1 MIDSKIKKEQTNYL
15 ERMQNYLDNKDVFS
29 IKKEFIELKNKN
41 IAPTL
46 EIYHVL
52 LKSCIITEDLFNA
65 IEIIR
70 QMHNDFEVHKSPA
83 LPIKETFKY
92 LLEVA
97 QLSTD
102 HFLVMDVVK
111 FIFINEPIPSKS
123 QRKIV
128 KYNQESINLKNDL
141 ELWQMAFSV
150 LTRPDLIYTTN
161 SLRFF
166 KDINKIISELNY
178 LPNPEPL
185 YAIVLRYSEDGYF
198 LKCEYLVNNIN
209 SNDGNE
215 FSNSLFYQSW
225 KKLTSKIQQ
234 LSYNYSNF
242 HRDHYDLTIRFNA
255 LANQIDSMQF
265 PLDKTL
271 EMIDVMRGEGFE
283 PSYETYLILLK
294 CHSQNPDFLF
304 DPEKINLHVNKMLK
318 ILDMMELSG
327 YNIDNLQIFEMLF
340 EACLPQNEQRNFN
353 FLSVNLNCGLWH
365 QEILKMIRKIE
376 DLMIN
381 KFHLNHNQTTISTI
395 FRQLGSLKLFNEFWT
410 RWNNI
415 PTAGYRRSEGLYY
428 VVLDM
433 ASKNSNESD
442 YAINVVRHQM
452 KRESP
457 PVMPDL
463 KIYLAL
469 IKCCIKCKD
478 SKSMET
484 IINEMK
490 NSLDNN
496 INEMKDNLDNQV
508 LEKIINLIS
517 DNKNF

>member
-1 MIDSKIKKEQTNYL
+1 
-15 ERMQNYLDNKDVFS
+15 
-29 IKKEFIELKNKN
+29 
-41 IAPTL
+41 
-46 EIYHVL
+46 
-52 LKSCIITEDLFNA
+52 
-65 IEIIR
+65 
-70 QMHNDFEVHKSPA
+70 
-83 LPIKETFKY
+83 
-92 LLEVA
+92 
-97 QLSTD
+97 
-102 HFLVMDVVK
+102 
-111 FIFINEPIPSKS
+111 
-123 QRKIV
+123 
-128 KYNQESINLKNDL
+128 
-141 ELWQMAFSV
+141 
-150 LTRPDLIYTTN
+150 
-161 SLRFF
+161 
-166 KDINKIISELNY
+166 
-178 LPNPEPL
+178 
-185 YAIVLRYSEDGYF
+185 
-198 LKCEYLVNNIN
+198 
-209 SNDGNE
+209 
-215 FSNSLFYQSW
+215 SW

-415 PTAGYRRSEGLYY
+415 PTAGYRPKEKKAKVENLMNNS
-428 VVLDM
+428 
-433 ASKNSNESD
+433 SKN
-442 YAINVVRHQM
+442 Q
-452 KRESP
+452 
-457 PVMPDL
+457 
-463 KIYLAL
+463 
-469 IKCCIKCKD
+469 
-478 SKSMET
+478 
-484 IINEMK
+484 
-490 NSLDNN
+490 
-496 INEMKDNLDNQV
+496 
-508 LEKIINLIS
+508 
-517 DNKNF
+517 